1 MMCVKTIWYSTLT
14 GLVLWLISLG
24 AIANEL
30 KTDDGYIIHYSVFSS
45 EILPAEVAHSY
56 KIVRS
61 KNQAVLNVVVRKN
74 KDDKSAQTEAV
85 AAKVT
90 AQAVNLAQQLKTLEL
105 RKIEEGEADSKAIY
119 YIATFKVTNEETFNF
134 TVKVDPENKGKEHEI
149 KFSQQFFD

>member
-1 MMCVKTIWYSTLT
+1 MCVRTIWYSTLT

-30 KTDDGYIIHYSVFSS
+30 KTDDGYIIHYNVFSS
-45 EILPAEVAHSY
+45 EILPAEVARSY
-56 KIVRS
+56 QIVRS

-74 KDDKSAQTEAV
+74 KDEKSAQTEAV
-85 AAKVT
+85 IAKVT
-90 AQAVNLAQQLKTLEL
+90 AQAVNLAGQLKTLDL